1 MASKK
6 ERMAAAAATWAD
18 ATADATKKFFSA
30 ADGGAE
36 GGSEAP
42 QATTAKKTTRA
53 KAKAVE
59 PVREASKAP
68 QAGAGSVVFS
78 FRANPDDVTRWKSYA
93 KARQGVTLAEIGAA
107 AMEEYMAR
115 HKLADAEAAIYDLEI
130 KKADMLRRL

>member
-42 QATTAKKTTRA
+42 QATTTKKTTRA
-53 KAKAVE
+53 KAKSVE
-59 PVREASKAP
+59 PVREP
-68 QAGAGSVVFS
+68 QAGASVIFS
-78 FRANPDDVTRWKSYA
+78 VRANAASVDDWKSYA
-93 KARQGVTLAEIGAA
+93 KAKGVSMTEIVSKAMAEYQKRHTLTAE
-107 AMEEYMAR
+107 ELETYKR
-115 HKLADAEAAIYDLEI
+115 ELHKLEVL
-130 KKADMLRRL
+130 KTL

>member
-6 ERMAAAAATWAD
+6 ERMEAAAATWAD

-42 QATTAKKTTRA
+42 QATTTKKTTRA
-53 KAKAVE
+53 KAKNVE

-78 FRANPDDVTRWKSYA
+78 FRANPDDVTRYKAYA
-93 KARQGVTLAEIGAA
+93 KARQGLTLSEIGAA
-107 AMEEYMAR
+107 AMDEYMAR
-115 HKLADAEAAIYDLEI
+115 HKLTAAETAIYDLEI
-130 KKADMLRRL
+130 KKADMLKNM